1 MLDIGVGGIYPEGRR
16 CQPIPKKKHDDE
28 SGAACG
34 CDAEVDGRKALAVDP
49 DIKDSNLKR
58 LRRIEGQIRGLHNMV
73 EEDRY
78 CADIITQI
86 SSVQEALRGVGR
98 ALMRNHL
105 RHCATQAIRKGTPEE
120 AQGMYDE
127 ILDLVYKHLR

>member
-1 MLDIGVGGIYPEGRR
+1 MPRKAREE
-16 CQPIPKKKHDDE
+16 E
-28 SGAACG
+28 SRVAACG
-34 CDAEVDGRKALAVDP
+34 CDTEVDGRKALAVDP

-58 LRRIEGQIRGLHNMV
+58 LRRIEGQIRGLHTMV

-105 RHCATQAIRKGTPEE
+105 RHCATQAIQKGTPEE

-127 ILDLVYKHLR
+127 ILELVYKHLR